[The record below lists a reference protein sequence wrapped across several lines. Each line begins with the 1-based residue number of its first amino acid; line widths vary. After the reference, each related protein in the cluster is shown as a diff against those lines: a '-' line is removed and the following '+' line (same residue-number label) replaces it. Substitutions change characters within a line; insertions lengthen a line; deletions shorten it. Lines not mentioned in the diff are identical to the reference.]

1 MRSSSALVP
10 FLSRKAIDDCFDN
23 LAQLDDCNPF
33 RFLTQVATSPEALQQ
48 KEHINLG
55 QGLRWLKPGN
65 TTDRYLVSIEGW
77 RLLVWRVIREDQE
90 GKNYPQTVKVD
101 PKRDRRK
108 YLPFIRME
116 YVNE

>member
-1 MRSSSALVP
+1 
-10 FLSRKAIDDCFDN
+10 
-23 LAQLDDCNPF
+23 
-33 RFLTQVATSPEALQQ
+33 
-48 KEHINLG
+48 
-55 QGLRWLKPGN
+55 
-65 TTDRYLVSIEGW
+65 
-77 RLLVWRVIREDQE
+77 VIREDQE